1 MADNVQKTIIYKW
14 QSYVDDNYGLIWAN
28 DTDKP
33 AYNALLQA
41 GPALAQTTPIPE
53 QLSFNIPIF
62 QNTLRIYA
70 FKSVNTNQYVL
81 AMWAEDNRQI
91 GVSISINAAA
101 LISSESEIIL
111 QVNHNSS
118 NDWQTEG
125 LQKILGSL
133 QLSNVPIF
141 VIINT
146 SSPLTQIGINVG
158 WDLSMILAF
167 VLIPL
172 LGIISVIAL
181 ITLTKNAHNHRDQM
195 KD

>member
-1 MADNVQKTIIYKW
+1 MWKLYVKNGGLMLEYGKQIWITEFGWATSPDDPAQLYQDGLVYTKCLVISMADNVQKTIIYKW

-70 FKSVNTNQYVL
+70 FKSVNTNQYVFT
-81 AMWAEDNRQI
+81 MWAEDNRQI

-101 LISSESEIIL
+101 LISSESGNYFAS
-111 QVNHNSS
+111 QS
-118 NDWQTEG
+118 
-125 LQKILGSL
+125 
-133 QLSNVPIF
+133 
-141 VIINT
+141 
-146 SSPLTQIGINVG
+146 
-158 WDLSMILAF
+158 
-167 VLIPL
+167 
-172 LGIISVIAL
+172 
-181 ITLTKNAHNHRDQM
+181 
-195 KD
+195 